1 MNKKN
6 NDGYVILVGVVITGA
21 ITLVIAVGAMT
32 QTIGVAIMDSNRQLS
47 MQEKLLTESC
57 AEIALMNMLGELQ
70 YIGNEDIIL
79 SVNTCH
85 IGEVSKSSGQSVVY
99 VQNTKEQY
107 EWDIKLTTRNGV
119 SGVLIDSWSDV
130 TNN

>member
-57 AEIALMNMLGELQ
+57 AELALMNMLGELQ

>member
-6 NDGYVILVGVVITGA
+6 NDGYVILIGVVITGA
-21 ITLVIAVGAMT
+21 ITLLIAIGAMT

-57 AEIALMNMLGELQ
+57 AELALMNMLGELQ

-119 SGVLIDSWSDV
+119 SGVLIDNWSDV